1 LNSFGD
7 GLNKLF
13 RDTTAPRSSDALQ
26 RFAKLLEGP
35 ERQGLFLRLD
45 GPAIFLIVSTVLQFP
60 FSSLLSKTIYFF
72 MDVLMIYKS
81 DSKAL
86 EALRQC
92 LDARE
97 LEKEVKRRQR
107 HIFHQLMRR
116 LRDLIFDHSIHT
128 KVRRLV
134 SNFQKRGC
142 ARLTHPGGPAHYVLV
157 QRSCPWLAWL
167 DGSIQRVRGNL
178 TSLKLVDKP

>member
-1 LNSFGD
+1 MSESKHDFKRSFRKLTEKIESQTNDKSIISFGD
-7 GLNKLF
+7 ELNKLF

-81 DSKAL
+81 DSKAF

-116 LRDLIFDHSIHT
+116 LRDIVFDHSMHT

-134 SNFQKRGC
+134 AQLIMSLCNDHVPGWRG
-142 ARLTHPGGPAHYVLV
+142 LMDQSKG
-157 QRSCPWLAWL
+157 
-167 DGSIQRVRGNL
+167 
-178 TSLKLVDKP
+178 